1 MKAMKAMKVL
11 VAALVVGGVPAT
23 LSAQSTPDLVV
34 QVGLFNHRFDGSFVG
49 SAFDTGPDLDS
60 TLSVNQCRAGAGNG
74 DRQMPDATD
83 IWRFTGKVVSA
94 DRERAVVQLNWRRTL
109 AQGKKTAGNE
119 ASVQL
124 TLRNGESVTL
134 DHAGPTCPTMNITFE
149 ARYGERPFGGVR
161 TSGVTAPMS
170 GIVRGSMTSNG
181 VMAGSTGITPG
192 GLDEPAGSNQDK
204 GIPSTRVFN
213 VDLWIVHAIPGQA
226 DQVTH
231 SQLRINENGGQFSL
245 APIRV
250 NAAAGAST
258 VQIAG
263 SLLVVVANGSE
274 ERLVFRTT
282 RRVTPPT
289 TENAPDPSRARFGS
303 SLVVNRLPGPDDVLS
318 FEMPPIQV
326 GSETLPDRFSIRL
339 KVTPR

>member
-1 MKAMKAMKVL
+1 MKAMKAIEVL
-11 VAALVVGGVPAT
+11 VAALALGGVPAT

-60 TLSVNQCRAGAGNG
+60 TLSVHQCRAGAGSG

-94 DRERAVVQLNWRRTL
+94 DRERAVLQLNWRRTL

-170 GIVRGSMTSNG
+170 G
-181 VMAGSTGITPG
+181 
-192 GLDEPAGSNQDK
+192 SNQDK
-204 GIPSTRVFN
+204 GVPSTRVFN
-213 VDLWIVHAIPGQA
+213 IDLWIVHAIPGQA

-245 APIRV
+245 APMRV
-250 NAAAGAST
+250 NTAAGASI

-282 RRVTPPT
+282 RRVTPPAT
-289 TENAPDPSRARFGS
+289 DNAPDPSRDKFGS

-326 GSETLPDRFSIRL
+326 GSETLPDRFSIRV